1 MLTVH
6 QHTWLIW
13 SNHVSQQLSWRMKL
27 KDNWESKVQQL
38 SFLQSLF
45 NNGQDIQLTLMQRPV
60 HTLLQRQVLWRNAQ
74 NQCHCI
80 IIIGSC
86 ALRRNY
92 CRYVWTGLN
101 TTCRLFQLFYG
112 MSLRPK
118 GSITVIRRITTLI
131 SSGLTFHVW
140 KNQLVFTTRTTI
152 TTTKTTWCC
161 SLFWRIRILW

>member
-6 QHTWLIW
+6 HHTRLI
-13 SNHVSQQLSWRMKL
+13 SDNYVSQQLSWWMKL

-60 HTLLQRQVLWRNAQ
+60 HTCRQQLLQRE

-80 IIIGSC
+80 IIIDSC
-86 ALRRNY
+86 ALRRNC
-92 CRYVWTGLN
+92 CRYAWTGLN